1 MGNISRGEGGLGP
14 STESRRYGGESRL
27 EGGWLPNALWGLQ
40 PEGWGGGRGSEDV
53 ALKAGRGQFQAE
65 AESRG
70 RGGSAVG
77 AVGRRPSRQTKAG

>member
-1 MGNISRGEGGLGP
+1 MGKADWRVGGYPMPCGGCSPRGGVE
-14 STESRRYGGESRL
+14 
-27 EGGWLPNALWGLQ
+27 
-40 PEGWGGGRGSEDV
+40 GGGREDV

-77 AVGRRPSRQTKAG
+77 RRPSRQTKAG